1 MQPRLDTNL
10 DRQATWHTGVSF
22 LEVQA
27 RKSELEMQA
36 KACVVMVNVP
46 RNQWCYAVTEKRQT
60 IGRAT
65 DAAIKIPQ
73 QYRSVS
79 RDHAKI
85 WADKKGIWLS
95 DAGSSCGTRVNGIW
109 LKAAEPSSIVLGDRL
124 TFGSAEFR
132 LLPALK
138 KRDPQCNGELHT
150 PHDGSKTAIFRT
162 PEPLATRMTLQSL
175 SHCEHNIVLWMAR
188 GYIQEDELGRI
199 LHRSPN
205 TIRTQIASVL
215 KKLQLHSRVTVLNQL
230 MREGASIRI
239 HEQSEESAH

>member
-1 MQPRLDTNL
+1 MQPDLTTTI
-10 DRQATWHTGVSF
+10 DREVDWHNGVAFVGIQTGQS
-22 LEVQA
+22 A
-27 RKSELEMQA
+27 SDMQA
-36 KACVVMVNVP
+36 KPCLVMVNVP
-46 RNQWCYAVTEKRQT
+46 RNQWCYSVTEKRQK

-65 DAAIKIPQ
+65 DASIKIPQ

-85 WADKKGIWLS
+85 WCDKRGVWLS
-95 DAGSSCGTRVNGIW
+95 DDGSSCGTRVNGIW
-109 LKAAEPSSIVLGDRL
+109 LKAGEPSVIMMGDRL

-132 LLPALK
+132 LLPPMK
-138 KRDPQCNGELHT
+138 KRDPERNGELESSG
-150 PHDGSKTAIFRT
+150 DGSKTAIFKT
-162 PEPLATRMTLQSL
+162 PEPLVTRMTLQTL

-215 KKLQLHSRVTVLNQL
+215 KKLKLHSRVTVLNQL
-230 MREGASIRI
+230 MREGAALRV
-239 HEQSEESAH
+239 HEQSEGGSS

>member
-1 MQPRLDTNL
+1 MQPRLITTLNAQTD
-10 DRQATWHTGVSF
+10 WHSGVSVVG
-22 LEVQA
+22 VQA
-27 RKSELEMQA
+27 GQSAADMQA
-36 KACVVMVNVP
+36 KVCLVMVNVP
-46 RNQWCYAVTEKRQT
+46 RSQWCFTVTEKRQT

-65 DAAIKIPQ
+65 DAGIKIPQ

-85 WADKKGIWLS
+85 WTDKRGIWLS
-95 DAGSSCGTRVNGIW
+95 DEGSSCGTRVNGIW
-109 LKAAEPSSIVLGDRL
+109 LKAGEPSAVMMGDRL

-132 LLPALK
+132 LLPTQK
-138 KRDPQCNGELHT
+138 KRDPQCNGELDSS
-150 PHDGSKTAIFRT
+150 HDASKTAIFKT
-162 PEPLATRMTLQSL
+162 PEPLVTRMTLQTL

-215 KKLQLHSRVTVLNQL
+215 KKLNLHSRVTVLNQL
-230 MREGASIRI
+230 MREGAAIRI
-239 HEQSEESAH
+239 HEQTDSSSS